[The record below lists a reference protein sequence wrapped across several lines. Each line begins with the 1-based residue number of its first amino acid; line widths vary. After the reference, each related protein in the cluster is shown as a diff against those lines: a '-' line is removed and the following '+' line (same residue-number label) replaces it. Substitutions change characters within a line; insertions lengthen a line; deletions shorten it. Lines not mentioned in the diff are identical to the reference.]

1 MRSNHENALLHVIIR
16 FRVTV
21 KFRGKNCPRKVIFH
35 FFSKFPCYL
44 YIVKK
49 CISCKNHFTK
59 TNIFP
64 SFASFERQH
73 FWQVLR
79 CVQQGDQ
86 TYNVFS
92 FVNVFEEKAYLA
104 KPLAPNLLLDTSFL
118 TWAAAICLLPHVF
131 LEMKIVKTWQ
141 RAVFMILNIMEQF
154 QLIIAFYS
162 FISIIYARRY
172 RPTVR

>member
-1 MRSNHENALLHVIIR
+1 MRSNHENALLHVIIW

-21 KFRGKNCPRKVIFH
+21 KFWGENCPLKVIFH
-35 FFSKFPCYL
+35 FFSKFTCYIHIC
-44 YIVKK
+44 IVKLYYNLFHV
-49 CISCKNHFTK
+49 KNGRFIVINVFTFYFIQKTVFFFLFKKTIFLWNYFTK
-59 TNIFP
+59 TNVFP
-64 SFASFERQH
+64 SFARFERQH

-131 LEMKIVKTWQ
+131 
-141 RAVFMILNIMEQF
+141 
-154 QLIIAFYS
+154 
-162 FISIIYARRY
+162 
-172 RPTVR
+172 

>member
-1 MRSNHENALLHVIIR
+1 MPSQSNFPL
-16 FRVTV
+16 
-21 KFRGKNCPRKVIFH
+21 
-35 FFSKFPCYL
+35 FFSKFTCYIHIC
-44 YIVKK
+44 IVKLYYNLFHV
-49 CISCKNHFTK
+49 KNGRFIVINVFTFYFIQKTVFFFLFKKTIFLWNYFTK
-59 TNIFP
+59 TNVFP
-64 SFASFERQH
+64 SFARFERQH

-131 LEMKIVKTWQ
+131 
-141 RAVFMILNIMEQF
+141 
-154 QLIIAFYS
+154 
-162 FISIIYARRY
+162 
-172 RPTVR
+172 

>member
-21 KFRGKNCPRKVIFH
+21 KFWGKNCPHKVIFH
-35 FFSKFPCYL
+35 FFSKIHLLFIFSPE
-44 YIVKK
+44 K
-49 CISCKNHFTK
+49 CISSKNHFTK

-131 LEMKIVKTWQ
+131 
-141 RAVFMILNIMEQF
+141 
-154 QLIIAFYS
+154 
-162 FISIIYARRY
+162 
-172 RPTVR
+172 